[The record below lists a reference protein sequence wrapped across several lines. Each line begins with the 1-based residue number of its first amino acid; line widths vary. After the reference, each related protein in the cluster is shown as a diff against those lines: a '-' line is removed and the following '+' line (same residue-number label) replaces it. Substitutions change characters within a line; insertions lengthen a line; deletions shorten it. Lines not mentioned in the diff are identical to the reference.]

1 MERKLAV
8 SMFGQKRLSREGGI
22 EIVVKELCTRM
33 VQNGCTVLVCSC
45 SPCSSSLL
53 SLMATYLLI
62 SFPHCCTIQIV
73 GSFQNG
79 VLSEFLLETKH
90 CILQLLLFFQLRG
103 IREQVDLEEALIFDH
118 TVGSY
123 CDPSY
128 RQGFISYSLEQL
140 SCGRDQDASE
150 VGRIIQFCAAMST
163 FRNSAAVVID
173 VHRTSVLSA
182 VAVFPVIT
190 HIQCQ
195 AVRNQTFVRQ
205 L

>member
-1 MERKLAV
+1 MEK
-8 SMFGQKRLSREGGI
+8 S
-22 EIVVKELCTRM
+22 
-33 VQNGCTVLVCSC
+33 
-45 SPCSSSLL
+45 
-53 SLMATYLLI
+53 
-62 SFPHCCTIQIV
+62 
-73 GSFQNG
+73 
-79 VLSEFLLETKH
+79 
-90 CILQLLLFFQLRG
+90 
-103 IREQVDLEEALIFDH
+103 LIFDH

-128 RQGFISYSLEQL
+128 RQGFISYSLEQF

-163 FRNSAAVVID
+163 FRNSAAVVVD
-173 VHRTSVLSA
+173 VYRTSVLAA
-182 VAVFPVIT
+182 VTVFPGLA